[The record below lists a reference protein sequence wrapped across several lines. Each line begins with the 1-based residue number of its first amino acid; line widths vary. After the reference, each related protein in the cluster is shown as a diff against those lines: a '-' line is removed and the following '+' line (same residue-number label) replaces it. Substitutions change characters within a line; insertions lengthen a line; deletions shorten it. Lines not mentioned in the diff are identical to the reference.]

1 MVEMKFHPVCELFPA
16 MLEKEFAALVAD
28 IAQNGL
34 REPIHVMGQAIIDG
48 RHRYRACQ
56 ATGVEPRFVEV
67 ADNADL
73 YALVISLNLH
83 RRHLSESQRAMV
95 AARLA
100 NLPHGTNQHAQ
111 NCAPTQEVAAD
122 LLNVSR
128 RTVQHARAVIE
139 NGTPELTAAVDSSAI
154 AVSTAADL
162 SRLPAEVQREV
173 LSRTPE
179 EIRAFAREFSHR
191 IHKAGVVGPSAV
203 RIFNQLAQE
212 NALSGV
218 EQVAVVE
225 HLKADGPVLPTP
237 AEAQRIAIAG
247 EPGLLVLGSD
257 HRYHAAPGDPEKN
270 AIYERWLLLR
280 TGLESLGTVPFPPAE
295 AFASIPAYQ
304 NQNVTTWLSHAVPFL
319 NQLNTLWSNHHAK
332 S

>member
-16 MLEKEFAALVAD
+16 MQEKEFAALVAD

-34 REPIHVMGQAIIDG
+34 REPIHVLGQAIIDG
-48 RHRYRACQ
+48 RHRYRACR
-56 ATGVEPRFVEV
+56 ATGVKPRFVEV

-128 RTVQHARAVIE
+128 RRVQHARAVIE

-179 EIRAFAREFSHR
+179 ETSTPTSARSSR
-191 IHKAGVVGPSAV
+191 
-203 RIFNQLAQE
+203 
-212 NALSGV
+212 
-218 EQVAVVE
+218 
-225 HLKADGPVLPTP
+225 
-237 AEAQRIAIAG
+237 
-247 EPGLLVLGSD
+247 
-257 HRYHAAPGDPEKN
+257 
-270 AIYERWLLLR
+270 
-280 TGLESLGTVPFPPAE
+280 
-295 AFASIPAYQ
+295 
-304 NQNVTTWLSHAVPFL
+304 
-319 NQLNTLWSNHHAK
+319 
-332 S
+332 